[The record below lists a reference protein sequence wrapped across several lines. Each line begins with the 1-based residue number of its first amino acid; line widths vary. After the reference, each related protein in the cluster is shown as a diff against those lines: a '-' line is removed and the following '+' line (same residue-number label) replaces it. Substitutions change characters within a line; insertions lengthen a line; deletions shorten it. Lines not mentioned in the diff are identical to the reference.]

1 MAKSRRRTR
10 RPPPREERKEHR
22 RNATIWLA
30 TLSTVVGIATG
41 MFTLRDQVFPR
52 ESGSAQAVSTSAY
65 QQQVGQVCDEL
76 NTDDSRRAREL
87 KTIRKQLRRAKT
99 TTVQR
104 NALLDGQR
112 RTIAR
117 SGHALASFT
126 SLETPASLR
135 GTGSS
140 TRAAWNRNLT
150 RLRTYA
156 ERLDR
161 VATRAQ
167 LVSAIGYLSSL
178 RTPLAEDGVKLM
190 SGLRRLGGAN
200 CDLRTPI
207 STPTFPL
214 PPLHTSKRAEKEV
227 ASTGGAATSSAAAN
241 GAASQTKGGAG
252 GSAQDS
258 SAGGSSAGAGTN
270 TPGTV
275 GGGAVPQGGTATG
288 GTHGGSAVPGGR
300 MGGSTHTPGTIGAG
314 EGP

>member
-1 MAKSRRRTR
+1 MAKSRRRPR
-10 RPPPREERKEHR
+10 RPPPPPEERKEHR

-41 MFTLRDQVFPR
+41 MFSLRDQVFPR

-65 QQQVGQVCDEL
+65 QQQVGRVCDEL

-99 TTVQR
+99 TTAQR

-117 SGHALASFT
+117 SSHALASFT
-126 SLETPASLR
+126 SLETPKPLR
-135 GTGSS
+135 STGSE

-150 RLRTYA
+150 RLQTYA

-161 VATRAQ
+161 VVTRAQ

-178 RTPLAEDGVKLM
+178 RTPLAQDGVKLM
-190 SGLRRLGGAN
+190 AGLGRLGGAH

-214 PPLHTSKRAEKEV
+214 PPLHTSEPAKKEV
-227 ASTGGAATSSAAAN
+227 ASTGGAAASGAAAQTQSRA
-241 GAASQTKGGAG
+241 GANAQNSSTGGTSG
-252 GSAQDS
+252 GT
-258 SAGGSSAGAGTN
+258 GAGT
-270 TPGTV
+270 G
-275 GGGAVPQGGTATG
+275 
-288 GTHGGSAVPGGR
+288 
-300 MGGSTHTPGTIGAG
+300 TPGTIGGAPPRHG
-314 EGP
+314 TGTGGTSGGTIVPRGGSTGTPGTTGGGIGPEGGG